1 MLRNIVIVL
10 LSFGASAGFGLVF
23 GIELKRLPL
32 AGLCGA
38 ISRIVLISSQTFI
51 PNRVAYLFLSAL
63 AAGLLADVMATRT
76 KTISTMYLYPA
87 VVPLIPGDLLYYM
100 ITGFLIRDQNLA
112 ISNALEFVGALA
124 GLGLGFS
131 AVNIVRHYTIVR
143 KRTTGAKS
151 S

>member
-1 MLRNIVIVL
+1 MLKNIIIVL

-38 ISRIVLISSQTFI
+38 ISRIVLLTCQSFI

-63 AAGLLADVMATRT
+63 AAGLLADYLATQT

-100 ITGFLIRDQNLA
+100 ITGFLIRNQELA

-131 AVNIVRHYTIVR
+131 AVNIVRHYEILR
-143 KRTTGAKS
+143 KRKASAKN
-151 S
+151 

>member
-1 MLRNIVIVL
+1 MLRNVIIVL
-10 LSFGASAGFGLVF
+10 LSFGASAGFGVVF
-23 GIELKRLPL
+23 GIETKRLPL

-38 ISRIVLISSQTFI
+38 ISRIVLITCQSFI

-63 AAGLLADVMATRT
+63 AAGLLADFLAKRT
-76 KTISTMYLYPA
+76 KTLSTMYLYPA

-100 ITGFLIRDQNLA
+100 ITGFLIRNQELA

-131 AVNIVRHYTIVR
+131 AVNIVRHYEIVHKR
-143 KRTTGAKS
+143 KGGAKAN
-151 S
+151 